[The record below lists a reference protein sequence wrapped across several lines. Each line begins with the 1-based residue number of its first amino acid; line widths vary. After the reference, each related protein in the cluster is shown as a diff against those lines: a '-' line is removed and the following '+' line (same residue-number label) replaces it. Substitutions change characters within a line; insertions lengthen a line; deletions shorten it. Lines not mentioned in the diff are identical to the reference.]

1 MADEQV
7 ADVSEEVAPSVAETS
22 SDWRSM
28 LPEDIRDHS
37 ALSSI
42 HDVPNL
48 AKSFVNAQS
57 MIGRDKIAIPSQH
70 STPEDWDQV
79 YNKLG
84 RPEGPDKYEMELPE
98 NTDEKFVGWYKDT
111 AHKLGLNNAQAQMLA
126 NEYDSFMQAHA
137 EANTVDYKAIQ
148 SEQFDALK
156 KEFGGKYD
164 ENMALGSSIVSEFG
178 EQEMLELPMADGSR
192 LGDRP
197 EFIRAMV
204 SIGEFIKERIS
215 EDAFE
220 GIAKGQGGL
229 SPDDITDQL
238 AELEAPNSPIFDPM
252 HPQHREY
259 TERRKR
265 LYEAKYPEGG

>member
-1 MADEQV
+1 MADQQV

-84 RPEGPDKYEMELPE
+84 RPESSDKYEMEVPE
-98 NTDEKFVGWYKDT
+98 NSDEKFVGWYKDT

-126 NEYDSFMQAHA
+126 NEYGSFVQAHV
-137 EANTVDYKAIQ
+137 EENTPDAKAMRD
-148 SEQFDALK
+148 EQFEILK
-156 KEFGGKYD
+156 KEYGQKYS
-164 ENMALGSSIVSEFG
+164 ENIVLGQSIVNQFG
-178 EQEMLELPMADGSR
+178 EESMLNLPMADGTL

-197 EFIRAMV
+197 EFIRSMV

-238 AELEAPNSPIFDPM
+238 TELEAPNSPIFDSM

-265 LYEAKYPEGG
+265 LYEVKYPEGG